1 MWSSAEV
8 AHRPH
13 KPGVGGSIP
22 SSATNSGD
30 TMIQEEKDPVKEQDQ
45 KHEDEE
51 FEYIEKYKKYREE
64 QLKNNPLI
72 TPGY

>member
-1 MWSSAEV
+1 M
-8 AHRPH
+8 
-13 KPGVGGSIP
+13 
-22 SSATNSGD
+22 T
-30 TMIQEEKDPVKEQDQ
+30 QEKKDPVKEQDQ

-51 FEYIEKYKKYREE
+51 LEYIEKYRKYREE

>member
-30 TMIQEEKDPVKEQDQ
+30 IMIQEEKDPVQEQDQ

-51 FEYIEKYKKYREE
+51 FEYIEKIQKLRED
-64 QLKNNPLI
+64 QLKKNPLMDA
-72 TPGY
+72 GY